1 MKILFDLE
9 CTQPSVS
16 GKRHGGGIYGE
27 VVFRKL
33 IELGG
38 DVTAWFDDRK
48 WLNPDIET
56 ICKKND
62 VKLIPIRG
70 RSVQSI
76 ADEIKPDLIYSPIFH
91 KELHGLKNVR
101 LVTTLHGLRQLESPK
116 DKFESRYGGLTAKDW
131 LKKKV
136 RRALGHI
143 AKKRS
148 IKNYRELFKND
159 LVVVSDHTANAV
171 KVWFPEMRDRDIKVF
186 YSPSTDVE
194 LTLDPAKVS
203 DRPYFLMVSGNRPEK
218 NALRAI
224 MAFELLFDNG
234 LLEGFDVHIAGLKSL
249 ANIKYKYRHPERFKA
264 LGYVSDAELRRQYR
278 DAYAF
283 IYPTLNE
290 GFGYPPLEAMHFG
303 TPVAASAVCSIPEVC
318 GDAALY
324 FNPFDIPEIANR
336 ILQLTDKETNQRL
349 SEASL
354 KRYDM
359 IKGRQ
364 DSDLKSLAELLM
376 GKTQQL
382 TK

>member
-27 VVFRKL
+27 IVLRKL
-33 IELGG
+33 IELGA
-38 DVTAWFDDRK
+38 DVAVWFDTKK
-48 WLNPDIET
+48 WLNPEIESS
-56 ICKKND
+56 CHQNN
-62 VKLIPIRG
+62 VMMIPING
-70 RSVQSI
+70 RTLQSI
-76 ADEIKPDLIYSPIFH
+76 VDEIRADKIYSPLYR
-91 KELHGLKNVR
+91 KELNELENVKI
-101 LVTTLHGLRQLESPK
+101 VSTLHGLRELETSK
-116 DKFESRYGGLTAKDW
+116 DKFDGRYVSLSTKDR
-131 LKKKV
+131 LKKGIK
-136 RRALGHI
+136 RFLGSY
-143 AKKRS
+143 AKKRTM
-148 IKNYRELFKND
+148 NQFRELMKND
-159 LVVVSDHTANAV
+159 FVVVSDHTANAV
-171 KVWFPEMRDRDIKVF
+171 RVWFPEMRDRDIKVF

-224 MAFELLFDNG
+224 MAFEQLFDNG

-249 ANIKYKYRHPERFKA
+249 TNIKYKYRHPERFKA

-336 ILQLTDKETNQRL
+336 ILQLTDSDTHSRL
-349 SEASL
+349 SQAAL
-354 KRYDM
+354 KRYEF
-359 IKGRQ
+359 ITARQ
-364 DSDLKSLAELLM
+364 NRDLEELARFLM
-376 GKTQQL
+376 K
-382 TK
+382 